1 MLLAR
6 NSRSIVQLAILQ
18 ETWELLDHE
27 RTIPSS
33 RRQQTPSRHQPNHHH
48 HHHYSITVTQTPLG
62 HHQGLA
68 QIMTQLEN
76 ITFNL
81 EMLLNQA

>member
-33 RRQQTPSRHQPNHHH
+33 RRQQTPSQHQPNHHH
-48 HHHYSITVTQTPLG
+48 RHHYSITIHR

-68 QIMTQLEN
+68 QIMTQMEK
-76 ITFNL
+76 ITFSL
-81 EMLLNQA
+81 EMLSNQA